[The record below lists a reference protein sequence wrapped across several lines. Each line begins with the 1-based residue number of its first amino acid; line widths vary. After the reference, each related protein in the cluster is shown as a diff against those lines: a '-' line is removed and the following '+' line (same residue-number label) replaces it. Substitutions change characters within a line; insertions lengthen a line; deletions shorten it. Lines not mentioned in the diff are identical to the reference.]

1 MIGNW
6 VASIEGLRSNE
17 LTFYRNELVHFHYI
31 LSLLETKR
39 QLENLTTDPARVQYR
54 PKLLT
59 SLGNGMPSIPPSHI
73 EMYLSL
79 EVERPGL
86 RGSFQIGGLE
96 GATKCSC
103 GDCFGDIRCDGNFSE

>member
-1 MIGNW
+1 
-6 VASIEGLRSNE
+6 
-17 LTFYRNELVHFHYI
+17 
-31 LSLLETKR
+31 
-39 QLENLTTDPARVQYR
+39 
-54 PKLLT
+54 
-59 SLGNGMPSIPPSHI
+59 MPSIPPSHI

-103 GDCFGDIRCDGNFSE
+103 GDCFGDIRCDGNFSEFLESFYVWIEALSTAHIEQKKMTLKFSLFLHSKKST